1 MLPWCKPA
9 DDADAPQLLADLG
22 HGEVEL
28 YGPCKDASTFL
39 GQEAN
44 LEVRLL
50 DGRPNVPHWCHLE
63 VKFPLP
69 RACLRLGEILVNPVV
84 YQYVFAEAPVTP
96 LGVACHAWPIVLST
110 HGWNEFLW
118 ALPIGTEEEI
128 ELERSDINFV

>member
-1 MLPWCKPA
+1 MP
-9 DDADAPQLLADLG
+9 LG
-22 HGEVEL
+22 GEIPL
-28 YGPCKDASTFL
+28 TT
-39 GQEAN
+39 
-44 LEVRLL
+44 RLL
-50 DGRPNVPHWCHLE
+50 E
-63 VKFPLP
+63 
-69 RACLRLGEILVNPVV
+69 AGEILVNPVV